1 MRSLFEIA
9 CKRCNSKD
17 GNSAFEAVVGE
28 LRATLLRRGG
38 GVARVRI
45 PHHVRG
51 RICQN
56 VDSFSH
62 NRLFSPSFTQWVCTL
77 AATPPQTV
85 ISPPPNGGNG
95 VIRTTTRRQ
104 LASNAAK
111 PPPSPA
117 WRAPSDIS
125 PEGPAGAEGAGEI
138 GRPGGGARRT
148 RCPWAAGPGR
158 TTSQSADR
166 SSQRGRLAV
175 RTAEAGGTDTTASQI
190 SHAIPP
196 QHESTQAQKP

>member
-1 MRSLFEIA
+1 M
-9 CKRCNSKD
+9 
-17 GNSAFEAVVGE
+17 
-28 LRATLLRRGG
+28 
-38 GVARVRI
+38 
-45 PHHVRG
+45 
-51 RICQN
+51 
-56 VDSFSH
+56 
-62 NRLFSPSFTQWVCTL
+62 

-85 ISPPPNGGNG
+85 ISPPANGGNG

-117 WRAPSDIS
+117 WRAPRDSS

-158 TTSQSADR
+158 TTSRRAER
-166 SSQRGRLAV
+166 SSRCGRLAGHPRAHHAAQPRGRARHPERPRV
-175 RTAEAGGTDTTASQI
+175 HKQQPAPHSNTSCPITPKGRRTEGTHRRNRQPRGNCPRHEPGGGRRHHVEDSL
-190 SHAIPP
+190 
-196 QHESTQAQKP
+196 